1 MSVRAAA
8 KRAFRSLGYSVS
20 RYEPKRDPE
29 HFLRTLLARERID
42 TVLDVGA
49 NTGQYARALRK
60 LGFAGT
66 IVSFEP
72 LAAAYA
78 QLEAN
83 ARADGRWVTSPYA
96 LGASEGNGT
105 IHVAGNSWSSS
116 LLPMLPAHT
125 EAAPASAP
133 VGTTTIEIRT
143 LDSLVAQLCPAAQ
156 RIFLKIDT
164 QGFTLEVLRGA
175 QQTLASV
182 FALNVEL
189 SLTPLYA
196 GEPLIDAIV
205 SYLRQQHFRPV
216 HLVPEFV
223 TESGEQLQVNG
234 LFVRG

>member
-1 MSVRAAA
+1 MRVRTAA
-8 KRAFRSLGYSVS
+8 KKAFQSLGYSVS
-20 RYEPKRDPE
+20 RYEPRRDPE
-29 HFLRTLLARERID
+29 RFLQTLLARERID
-42 TVLDVGA
+42 TALDVGA

-72 LAAAYA
+72 LPDAYA
-78 QLEAN
+78 QLAGT
-83 ARADGRWVTSPYA
+83 ARADGRWLTAPYA
-96 LGASEGNGT
+96 LGASEGTAT
-105 IHVAGNSWSSS
+105 IHIARNSWSSS

-125 EAAPASAP
+125 EAAPASAC
-133 VGTTTIEIRT
+133 VGEAMIEIRT
-143 LDSLVAQLCPAAQ
+143 LDSLMPLLCPAAQ
-156 RIFLKIDT
+156 RVFLKIDT

-175 QQTLASV
+175 QQTLARV

-205 SYLRQQHFRPV
+205 SYLRERHFRPV
-216 HLVPEFV
+216 HLEPEFV

-234 LFVRG
+234 LFVRV